1 MGILKMLGFR
11 KRRRKLPLLLRVL
24 GYKRIRRRKVYE
36 RDFLKQRDSYFKD

>member
-11 KRRRKLPLLLRVL
+11 KRSRKWPLLLRVL
-24 GYKRIRRRKVYE
+24 GYNRIRRRKGYE